1 MDQVILSFSSKYRE
15 ILSKLLNSLQ
25 SLLGYD
31 SVVGDP
37 FAKDGDPGYKAKIFN
52 AVSADKVG
60 RMSMDAG

>member
-1 MDQVILSFSSKYRE
+1 MTSWTQKLQDEFSK
-15 ILSKLLNSLQ
+15 

-31 SVVGDP
+31 AVVGDP
-37 FAKDGDPGYKAKIFN
+37 FAKGGDPGYKAKIFN